1 MLRYLDHRHAD
12 TQYEADLKTL
22 IDKLSAMCA
31 RVNAQYTLLTQ
42 AATGNS
48 AVESPRAVSKEMDKE
63 INDLQIEIDQ
73 RVHALVAR
81 NAPQLAE
88 LRFVLAASKIAGQF
102 ERMGDHC
109 KNIIKRIARSREA
122 LTPALQARL
131 NEIVDH
137 VAPSMRALEE
147 IQLRFDEAAAKNIC
161 ESDDAVDD
169 SYKAFVAGVTAAI
182 RANAIPD
189 DKVADAM
196 FIAKNLERLADHATV
211 IAREYMYIHSGLRS
225 TEW

>member
-12 TQYEADLKTL
+12 AQYEADLKAL
-22 IDKLSAMCA
+22 IDRLSTMCA
-31 RVNAQYTLLTQ
+31 RVNAQYTLLIQ
-42 AATGNS
+42 AAAGTG
-48 AVESPRAVSKEMDKE
+48 ESPKAAAKELDKE
-63 INDLQIEIDQ
+63 INGLQIEVDQ
-73 RVHALVAR
+73 RVHALIAR
-81 NAPQLAE
+81 NTPQLAE
-88 LRFVLAASKIAGQF
+88 LRFVLSASKIAGQF

-109 KNIIKRIARSREA
+109 KNITKRIARSRDA
-122 LTPALQARL
+122 FTPALQTRL
-131 NEIVDH
+131 NEIIDH
-137 VAPSMRALEE
+137 VAPSIRALEN
-147 IQLRFDEAAAKNIC
+147 IQLHFDETVAKQIC
-161 ESDDAVDD
+161 DNDDAVDV
-169 SYKAFVAGVTAAI
+169 SYKEVVAGVTAAI

>member
-12 TQYEADLKTL
+12 SQYESDLKAL
-22 IDKLSAMCA
+22 IDRLSTMAE
-31 RVNAQYTLLTQ
+31 RVNAQYTLLAQ

-48 AVESPRAVSKEMDKE
+48 VVDSPKAVSKEMDKE
-63 INDLQIEIDQ
+63 INDLQIEVDQ
-73 RVHALVAR
+73 RVHAIVAR

-88 LRFVLAASKIAGQF
+88 LRFVLSASKIAGQF

-109 KNIIKRIARSREA
+109 KNIIKRISRSRDA
-122 LTPALQARL
+122 FPPALHQRL
-131 NEIVDH
+131 NAIVDH
-137 VAPSMRALEE
+137 VAPSVRALEA
-147 IQLRFDEAAAKNIC
+147 IQLRFEEASAKAIC
-161 ESDDAVDD
+161 ESDDAVDV
-169 SYKAFVAGVTAAI
+169 SYKEFVAGVTAAI

-196 FIAKNLERLADHATV
+196 FIAKNLERLADHVTV
-211 IAREYMYIHSGLRS
+211 IARESMYIHSGLRS